1 MLHTRFKAE
10 ILRVLKL
17 NFAKTHFKT
26 LKIFRLFENLI
37 WTTLKPDG
45 PALQELRD
53 RVSQV
58 MASNTAIRIVPALDD
73 GT

>member
-37 WTTLKPDG
+37 WTTLTVAR
-45 PALQELRD
+45 PAGRD
-53 RVSQV
+53 FES
-58 MASNTAIRIVPALDD
+58 MESISKI
-73 GT
+73 